1 MKAFKFAA
9 SIPSSL
15 LPQPFQVTPGSQSQS
30 PLQGSVGLL
39 SNLWRWLKDRQVGRS
54 HTKRLQVTSSV
65 SLGEKRFVAVV
76 QVDGL
81 QFLVG
86 GGASNV
92 SLLAQL
98 DKKESFG
105 EVLQETATAPE
116 KKPVKRATGQI
127 DKPKVRQSK
136 AQAWSTL

>member
-1 MKAFKFAA
+1 
-9 SIPSSL
+9 
-15 LPQPFQVTPGSQSQS
+15 
-30 PLQGSVGLL
+30 
-39 SNLWRWLKDRQVGRS
+39 
-54 HTKRLQVTSSV
+54 
-65 SLGEKRFVAVV
+65 
-76 QVDGL
+76 VDGF

>member
-1 MKAFKFAA
+1 MKTLRFASSTLE
-9 SIPSSL
+9 SIQ
-15 LPQPFQVTPGSQSQS
+15 PQPFQVPSARNAEAPVHVSSSLIATILRWIKTKQFTR
-30 PLQGSVGLL
+30 
-39 SNLWRWLKDRQVGRS
+39 SN
-54 HTKRLQVTSSV
+54 TKRLQVTSSV

-86 GGASNV
+86 GGGSNV

-98 DKKESFG
+98 DKKESFS

-116 KKPVKRATGQI
+116 KKPIKRATRQI
-127 DKPKVRQSK
+127 DKPRAKRSGTQW
-136 AQAWSTL
+136 WSTL

>member
-1 MKAFKFAA
+1 
-9 SIPSSL
+9 
-15 LPQPFQVTPGSQSQS
+15 
-30 PLQGSVGLL
+30 
-39 SNLWRWLKDRQVGRS
+39 
-54 HTKRLQVTSSV
+54 VTSSV

-98 DKKESFG
+98 DRKESFG
-105 EVLQETATAPE
+105 EVLEQTASAPE
-116 KKPVKRATGQI
+116 KKAAKRATRLMA
-127 DKPKVRQSK
+127 KPRTKQSK
-136 AQAWSTL
+136 AQWWSTL